1 MIMTYRRG
9 LFSLFLAAA
18 LLLTALPCFAV
29 DSGVTY
35 YIDSISGSDQNSGTA
50 QASAFQSVEKLK
62 SLSLTPGSKILFR
75 RGGTYPCELTLTCSG
90 TKDEPILI
98 SSYGDETLG
107 KPRLYTDN
115 HTEVLRLFD
124 CSYVTVSDLE
134 ITAHN
139 GGGIWIDAL
148 QQTSVGITLT
158 GLDMHDMQNVEWTD
172 RDNLSNGAADARA
185 CVMVKGLPARSR
197 FAVNDLTVTDCEMYD
212 CGNGISLWGSWN
224 DEQTPWCEEEDIDP
238 IFNTGA
244 LVKNVYFHD
253 MDAESIIVGICD
265 GALVTHCRSIDC
277 CQGPGLDENGEI
289 KYFNASM
296 WFWGSVNSTIEYCE
310 IAGQKNVGDGMSV
323 DFDSYSHHCTYQ
335 YIYSHDNQ
343 RFMCNNPNHSGHH
356 GNVVRYCLSVNDS
369 GGSNRLGGSAKEYG
383 IQFYNNTIIN
393 CQDFDISRIPDG
405 LVANNIFAPLP
416 GYSVRYD
423 LDAKKQNT
431 LITNNCYY
439 NTLIPLVDRRPVTAP
454 PGFASS
460 DFSNPDSFR
469 LVAGSPLL
477 RKGVDTGC
485 ELTEDFFGNP
495 ITGNSIGCYAADG
508 VPGSYPTAQRFTFVF
523 RYLRVILQTLK
534 VIILQELLNQ

>member
-1 MIMTYRRG
+1 MLHRKR
-9 LFSLFLAAA
+9 FFCLFLTV
-18 LLLTALPCFAV
+18 LLLLSALPCYAV
-29 DSGVTY
+29 DSSVTY
-35 YIDSISGSDQNSGTA
+35 YVDSVNGSDQNTGTA
-50 QASAFQSVEKLK
+50 PEQAFQTVEPLK
-62 SLSLTPGSKILFR
+62 TLTLTPGAKLLFC
-75 RGGTYPCELTLTCSG
+75 RGGSYPCELTLTCSG

-107 KPRLYTDN
+107 KPHLYTDS

-197 FAVNDLTVTDCEMYD
+197 YAVNDLTITDCDMYD

-238 IFNTGA
+238 IFNTGT
-244 LVKNVYFHD
+244 LVENVYFHD
-253 MDAESIIVGICD
+253 MDAEAIIVGICD
-265 GALVTHCRSIDC
+265 GALVTRCRSIDC
-277 CQGPGLDENGEI
+277 CQGKGLNEDGSI
-289 KYFNASM
+289 KYFNAAM
-296 WFWGSVNSTIEYCE
+296 WFWGSVNSTIEHCE

-343 RFMCNNPNHSGHH
+343 RFVCNNPNHSGHH
-356 GNVVRYCLSVNDS
+356 GNVVRYCLSVNDN

-393 CQDFDISRIPDG
+393 CLDFDISRIPDG

-416 GYSVRYD
+416 GYHVRYD
-423 LDAKKQNT
+423 LDSRKQNT
-431 LITNNCYY
+431 VITNNCYY
-439 NTLIPLVDRRPVTAP
+439 NTLVPIVDRHPFVQT
-454 PGFASS
+454 PGFVS
-460 DFSNPDSFR
+460 DKLDEADSFR
-469 LVAGSPLL
+469 LVTGSPLL
-477 RKGVDTGC
+477 TKGIDTGC

-495 ITGNSIGCYAADG
+495 ITQNSVGCYAADG
-508 VPGSYPTAQRFTFVF
+508 VAGKYPKADALTFVF
-523 RYLRVILQTLK
+523 RYIRVILQTLK
-534 VIILQELLNQ
+534 VMIVNELR